1 MPENKYKIAVIQLNL
16 NDVAEKNL
24 TKCLSWVREAAKM
37 GAEVISLPELYSS
50 HYFCQS
56 EDVDNFARPLEYSI
70 NDLLPDVNCDF
81 SIYQGGPVEQDNL
94 YFVHKVPDLISESI
108 EISNG
113 IFWGGNF
120 ESLKNALNNE
130 LISENDIRFFLGYS
144 GWTKNQLE
152 REINSKS
159 WFVSENDYENIFA
172 TNEEILWREKL
183 LQKGGNYK
191 LWANAPG
198 NIQLN

>member
-1 MPENKYKIAVIQLNL
+1 MTYSKHQKGKLLIADPSIL
-16 NDVAEKNL
+16 NDSSFNRTIILL
-24 TKCLSWVREAAKM
+24 TEHTQNNTVGFIL
-37 GAEVISLPELYSS
+37 
-50 HYFCQS
+50 
-56 EDVDNFARPLEYSI
+56 NRPLEYSI